1 MRTHSC
7 EQCNRSSKFGGCS
20 SQFSRRGA
28 FLGRACMPRIRR
40 TYRRCRQLLQSRYSS
55 RHLDTW
61 HLVVFW
67 LVCLCFDHQVLV
79 EQNHTARAAALCVEL
94 GNALRVKNILD
105 PNTHSCVKKC
115 VNLLEIS
122 ALLGS
127 CESLSE
133 SCGLPRRC
141 KKTCVSLLKL
151 VVNLQPPVKLLF

>member
-1 MRTHSC
+1 MKIIRPWLCLLWSFTACLLQMRTHSC

-94 GNALRVKNILD
+94 GNALRVKT
-105 PNTHSCVKKC
+105 NTHSCVKKC
-115 VNLLEIS
+115 MNLWTSFRSIS
-122 ALLGS
+122 VT
-127 CESLSE
+127 
-133 SCGLPRRC
+133 RRLWV
-141 KKTCVSLLKL
+141 TIRELRIFT
-151 VVNLQPPVKLLF
+151 QM